1 MTDLTTGSLPVWVS
15 TVELTRRLSINRNRV
30 FELKAAGVFRAGDH
44 YRQDGERC
52 LRWDL
57 LAVDQLLRERTATSE
72 EGA

>member
-1 MTDLTTGSLPVWVS
+1 MADLNTVSLPVWVS
-15 TVELTRRLSINRNRV
+15 TAVLTQRLGINRNRV

-44 YRQDGERC
+44 YRQDGERS